1 MKSLLYLV
9 GGVGIAAA
17 YFFALKQQRALAAQP
32 VEELAHRL
40 QSAWADHH
48 TVA

>member
-1 MKSLLYLV
+1 MKNILWLV
-9 GGVGIAAA
+9 GGFAAA
-17 YFFALKQQRALAAQP
+17 TAGFLYWNSKRVQP

-40 QSAWADHH
+40 EEAWADHH

>member
-1 MKSLLYLV
+1 MKKLV
-9 GGVGIAAA
+9 WLVSGMAAA
-17 YFFALKQQRALAAQP
+17 TVGLLVWDSKRVRP

-40 QSAWADHH
+40 ESAWADHH

>member
-1 MKSLLYLV
+1 MKSVLMLV
-9 GGVGIAAA
+9 GGVCAAA
-17 YFFALKQQRALAAQP
+17 AAVMLFESKRVRP

-40 QSAWADHH
+40 EEAWADHH